1 MTIPKSLWK
10 ELGWMMLLSVAIYA
24 VLFGILWL
32 TEYTHPELQGVLLQW
47 DNLSW
52 VVGIPASVLGTAYV
66 LTIRN
71 PKNYTGFYLGIAM
84 SLLLAWQFAL
94 QGSWDLVVLY
104 VAVFVPFLIR
114 TIVQWS
120 RSADG
125 ALPTFLSLRQWLLT
139 TVAVVV
145 IVVGDYLFAHS
156 WWSAMMIASSILA
169 NFWMIYKKVESWYF
183 WLLYALSGIVLFVV
197 LGNLF
202 SVVLFVVMLL
212 VNLSGLIAWLKA
224 IGKRQ

>member
-1 MTIPKSLWK
+1 
-10 ELGWMMLLSVAIYA
+10 
-24 VLFGILWL
+24 
-32 TEYTHPELQGVLLQW
+32 
-47 DNLSW
+47 

-71 PKNYTGFYLGIAM
+71 PQNYMGFYLGIAM

-120 RSADG
+120 KSADG
-125 ALPTFLSLRQWLLT
+125 LLPTFLSLRQWLLT
-139 TVAVVV
+139 VVV
-145 IVVGDYLFAHS
+145 VVVVVVLDYLWSHS
-156 WWSAMMIASSILA
+156 WLSAIMITSSILA
-169 NFWMIYKKVESWYF
+169 NFWMIYKKVDSWYF
-183 WLLYALSGIVLFVV
+183 WLLYALSGIALFVV

-202 SVVLFVVMLL
+202 SVVLFVMMLL

-224 IGKRQ
+224 IGNIQ